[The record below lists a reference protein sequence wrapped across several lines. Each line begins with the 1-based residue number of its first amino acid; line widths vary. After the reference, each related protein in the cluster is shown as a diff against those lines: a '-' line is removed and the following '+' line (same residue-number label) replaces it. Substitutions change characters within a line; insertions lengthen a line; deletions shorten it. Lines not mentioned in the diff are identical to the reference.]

1 MKRKQNTRE
10 LSYKLKSNDGFLTV
24 CSAEYR
30 GYEIERVTGYDK
42 FGPLKKSYWRW
53 DNRNF
58 SQLKQLKTAIDLR
71 VLINTK

>member
-1 MKRKQNTRE
+1 MKKKRNTRE
-10 LSYKLKSNDGFLTV
+10 LSYKLKGDEGILTV
-24 CSAEYR
+24 CTAEYR
-30 GYEIERVTGYDK
+30 GHEIERVTGYDK